1 MNLIEFNDK
10 LLKKRGKTPVSIPAL
25 SKEEKEV
32 FNDLIMCNKNVRNAF
47 DATNSDVSFYG
58 TYPDIKKIVGKERSV
73 ELFYAYKMN
82 QDFPGVPNKAVF
94 VLRLAARKYGVTN
107 TNLIINSVLQ
117 YLAPYAEQSYEID
130 GETYTIKDVVENIT
144 GKNAT
149 LLTDSVRKVKTPDKD
164 VYELWIPDV
173 NRVAVVPSDIAAL
186 ITDDDAYKLTYDKK
200 VGIVLNGT
208 PIRTFNNRLGIT
220 QFDFNLEECV

>member
-10 LLKKRGKTPVSIPAL
+10 LLKKRNKIITVLPEL
-25 SKEEKEV
+25 TEEDKSL
-32 FNDLIMCNKNVRNAF
+32 FNDLILSNKNVQNAF
-47 DATNSDVSFYG
+47 NNTESDTVFFSI
-58 TYPDIKKIVGKERSV
+58 YPDIKKIVGPAKST
-73 ELFYAYKMN
+73 ELFYAFKMYE
-82 QDFPGVPNKAVF
+82 DFTGVPNKAVY
-94 VLRLAARKYGVTN
+94 VLKMAIRKYGVTN

-117 YLAPYAEQSYEID
+117 YLTPYVDQAYEID
-130 GETYTIKDVVENIT
+130 GETYTIKDVIENVT

-149 LLTDSVRKVKTPDKD
+149 LLTDAVRKVKTPDKE

-173 NRVAVVPSDIAAL
+173 NRVAVVPSDIAGL
-186 ITDDDAYKLTYDKK
+186 ISNDDAYNLCYDKK
-200 VGIVLNGT
+200 LGIMLNGT